1 MKSFRTN
8 LFSIKFD
15 SEAQAAALERL
26 KGKFEPKPY
35 LESYK
40 PLQITATAASYV
52 FNLLS
57 LATASALLFLLLRQA
72 TGNDIA
78 AGTITAALL
87 LLLEAAKRYTWSAVF
102 KNYFQY
108 SKLSGG
114 LLAVSL
120 FLFSISLCC
129 SYIGAKKLY
138 NAAATSP
145 IDSTNTKAIEAL
157 TAQIKGIDSDIATT
171 KKMKWNG
178 RITGEGQKALSALQA
193 QKTNIV
199 TEITRQRQRQDSSTD
214 QATESKQI
222 EAWQVAIITAIA
234 ELLFLLCA
242 GYIQYYDWRSFVEL
256 ATDHS
261 APPAQYKTISNGQL
275 NGHSGTISN
284 EIDQRQPIGFKLPG
298 DDITKIV
305 NENRTTIP
313 AAKTKEARSCE
324 HCQQAYIYNHRKQRF
339 CSDSCRLAYHAAKHG
354 KVFEPAKYKRKV
366 T

>member
-57 LATASALLFLLLRQA
+57 LATASGLLFLLLRQA

-78 AGTITAALL
+78 AGTITAVLL
-87 LLLEAAKRYTWSAVF
+87 FLLEAAKRYTWSAVF
-102 KNYFQY
+102 KNYWQY

-120 FLFSISLCC
+120 LLFSISLCC
-129 SYIGAKKLY
+129 SFFGAKKLY
-138 NAAATSP
+138 STAAVVQT
-145 IDSTNTKAIEAL
+145 DSTSTRIIETL
-157 TAQIKGIDSDIATT
+157 TAQIKGIDSDIKTA

-178 RITGEGQKALSALQA
+178 KVTGEGQKALAALQE
-193 QKTNIV
+193 QKANIV

-214 QATESKQI
+214 LATESKQI
-222 EAWQVAIITAIA
+222 EAWQVAIITAVA

-261 APPAQYKTISNGQL
+261 APPAQYKPINTDSF
-275 NGHSGTISN
+275 NGHSATISN

-305 NENRTTIP
+305 NENRTTTP

-339 CSDSCRLAYHAAKHG
+339 CSDLCRREAWQKKTG
-354 KVFEPAKYKRKV
+354 KVLRQF
-366 T
+366 